1 MFFVCCFKKFNFD
14 VVILT
19 LMAMPGAR
27 ILSALRKTILRI
39 FQLILLKCRDKL
51 RRIKMGTIKSM
62 EGFGGFFLALFKES
76 KNVNHI

>member
-14 VVILT
+14 VVTLT
-19 LMAMPGAR
+19 LMATPGAR

-51 RRIKMGTIKSM
+51 RRIKMGRIKSM
-62 EGFGGFFLALFKES
+62 EGFGGFFFGIIQRE
-76 KNVNHI
+76 